1 MRTFSRLLGFAL
13 EHKWQ
18 LSGAYVCLFVSS
30 AAFLVVPRL
39 LGDAIDT
46 ALEAGGTAKLLWAAG
61 TILGVSVIRGVFA
74 YGQQYLGE
82 SLGQKV
88 SYRLRNTFYNH
99 LQGLSFAYFDQQ
111 HTGNLMSRAT
121 VDVENLRMFISMVL
135 IRSLYLVI
143 LLVAV
148 SVILI
153 NMNWQLGLLSLSF
166 TPLLIF
172 RSVVVSRYMR
182 VVWVRVQESI
192 GQLTTLLQENLTG
205 ARVIRAFGA
214 EGYERRRSSIHRRGR
229 WPRRP
234 LWPTGCELPT
244 PPS

>member
-1 MRTFSRLLGFAL
+1 
-13 EHKWQ
+13 
-18 LSGAYVCLFVSS
+18 
-30 AAFLVVPRL
+30 
-39 LGDAIDT
+39 
-46 ALEAGGTAKLLWAAG
+46 
-61 TILGVSVIRGVFA
+61 
-74 YGQQYLGE
+74 
-82 SLGQKV
+82 
-88 SYRLRNTFYNH
+88 
-99 LQGLSFAYFDQQ
+99 
-111 HTGNLMSRAT
+111 MSRAT